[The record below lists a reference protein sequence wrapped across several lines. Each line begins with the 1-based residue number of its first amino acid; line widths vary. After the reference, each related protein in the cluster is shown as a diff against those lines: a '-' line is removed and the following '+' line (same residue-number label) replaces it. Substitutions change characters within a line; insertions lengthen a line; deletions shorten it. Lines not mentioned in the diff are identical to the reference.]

1 MNTEKNKRTIIVGI
15 FVVVGLL
22 ILIVGIFTL
31 GGQQK
36 AFVPS
41 LTVYAVFDNV
51 NGLQK
56 GDNIWFSGVKIGIV
70 KSVDFNGNSQIKVT
84 MHIEKKAQEFIRK
97 DAKAKI
103 SAEGFIGNKL
113 VVIYGGTQKADPIA
127 GGENLMVEK
136 TLSTEDMMATL
147 QKNNE
152 NLVAITTDFKTVS
165 SRLVNGEG
173 TAGALLTD
181 ATLFKTLQNTATR
194 LQQAAHNSEQLS
206 GQIADYTALL
216 QKPGS
221 LANGLVHDTII
232 MTNLKMA
239 TRQINDVADAANSVT
254 TNLKTASNQL
264 NSSDNTLGLLLNDAQ
279 TSEQIKSI
287 IENLNSGSR
296 KLDEDLEALQHNFLF
311 RGFFKKKA
319 RQEAKNK
326 NKSVTSSD

>member
-1 MNTEKNKRTIIVGI
+1 MNTEKSKRTIIVGI

-41 LTVYAVFDNV
+41 LTVHAVFDNV

-56 GDNIWFSGVKIGIV
+56 GDNIWFSGVKIGTV

-113 VVIYGGTQKADPIA
+113 VVIYGGTQKAEPIS
-127 GGENLMVEK
+127 GGENLLVEK
-136 TLSTEDMMATL
+136 TLSTDDMMATL
-147 QKNNE
+147 QKNND

-181 ATLFKTLQNTATR
+181 ATLFKTLQNTATK
-194 LQQAAHNSEQLS
+194 LQQAASNSEQLS
-206 GQIADYTALL
+206 SQIADYTAQLK
-216 QKPGS
+216 KPGS

-232 MTNLKMA
+232 MNNLKTA
-239 TRQINDVADAANSVT
+239 TRQINDAADAANSVT
-254 TNLKTASNQL
+254 NNLKTASNQL

-279 TSEQIKSI
+279 TAGQIKSI

-326 NKSVTSSD
+326 SVTTSD